1 MQVTVLIEEPQG
13 QTMIDCKVAWYVTT
27 PSDYKILF
35 IINSFERFH
44 ILAKK
49 WNIPVEELDR
59 IVLLPGEQSSIRGLE
74 YFLINN
80 NKAPIYLPRAG
91 NEVRL
96 HSLYHKLFLYTDPP
110 VLRNWEKRVVY
121 IDKFMD
127 IGEMIQMIIKEL
139 KKSKKENCEE
149 IQDENCNCNR

>member
-13 QTMIDCKVAWYVTT
+13 QTMVNYGMAWYITT
-27 PSDYKILF
+27 PSNYKILF
-35 IINSFERFH
+35 IINSFEKFH
-44 ILAKK
+44 ILVTK
-49 WNIPVEELDR
+49 WNVPVEKLDQ
-59 IVLLPGEQSSIRGLE
+59 IVLLSGERSSIRELE

-80 NKAPIYLPRAG
+80 NKAQIFLSRAG

-149 IQDENCNCNR
+149 IQEENCNCNR

>member
-1 MQVTVLIEEPQG
+1 MQTTALFEEPQG

-44 ILAKK
+44 MLAKK

-96 HSLYHKLFLYTDPP
+96 HSLYHKLFSYTDP
-110 VLRNWEKRVVY
+110 LLLKNWEKRIIY
-121 IDKFMD
+121 IDEFVD
-127 IGEMIQMIIKEL
+127 IGDMIQVVTREPK
-139 KKSKKENCEE
+139 
-149 IQDENCNCNR
+149 QV